1 MKLKTQ
7 MNEIL
12 SEFDFDKLARYMEYD
27 NWEICINHNLK
38 IPTSYE
44 LRQFAKNMLL
54 DIIRRY
60 KKNKEKCLYS
70 SSGPFKVTCINKVLT
85 LDGVITSWTIY

>member
-1 MKLKTQ
+1 MKLKAQ

-12 SEFDFDKLARYMEYD
+12 SEFDFDKLARHMEYD
-27 NWEICINHNLK
+27 NWRICIGNNLK

-44 LRQFAKNMLL
+44 LERFAKNMLL
-54 DIIRRY
+54 DIIKRY
-60 KKNKEKCLYS
+60 KKNKEKYLYS
-70 SSGPFKVTCINKVLT
+70 FCGPFKVTCINKVLT